1 MRGLLRELDLLV
13 ANAGGASGGRCWA
26 TTRED
31 WERTLGLNLLHA
43 VDARSC
49 AKVGWS
55 DWQGSCRLVWQDA
68 ARTNRTTQRAAKRTS
83 SKKGSGRISR
93 TSSRRFSRKFSRT
106 LIDARYGAEGMK
118 SAPSLIQIL
127 S

>member
-13 ANAGGASGGRCWA
+13 ANVGGASGGPLLDS
-26 TTRED
+26 TRED
-31 WERTLGLNLLHA
+31 WEWTPGLNLLHA

-68 ARTNRTTQRAAKRTS
+68 ARTDRTTQRAV
-83 SKKGSGRISR
+83 KKQAA
-93 TSSRRFSRKFSRT
+93 RR
-106 LIDARYGAEGMK
+106 AAGG
-118 SAPSLIQIL
+118 
-127 S
+127 

>member
-1 MRGLLRELDLLV
+1 M
-13 ANAGGASGGRCWA
+13 ANVGDASGGPLLA
-26 TTRED
+26 STRED
-31 WERTLGLNLLHA
+31 RERTLGLNLLHA

-68 ARTNRTTQRAAKRTS
+68 AARTNRTTQRAAKRTS

-93 TSSRRFSRKFSRT
+93 RFSRTS
-106 LIDARYGAEGMK
+106 IDARYGA
-118 SAPSLIQIL
+118 
-127 S
+127 